1 MRVAPAEAAAITLNV
16 VPASRASAGAS
27 ASGPESVTDGP
38 SALASEPPSRVT
50 SGTVHPMHTTEPRT
64 TRRSRSQPFTQHSIA
79 VPRALRAGCDLA
91 VLPSCFVLR
100 EAAYDRLFP
109 RWRPP
114 GRYRPMERAQSNSL
128 RIEWLGTA
136 GHVVSTA
143 ATTLL
148 IDPYVT
154 RVGLAR
160 LGRRIVPDEAAIAR
174 WIPERVDA
182 VVCGHS
188 HFDHLLDAP
197 HIALRR
203 GAKLV
208 GSRTTCSFA
217 RASGVPDERIVQ
229 VPPQGASLRIGD
241 IDVRFVPSLH
251 ARILFGRVPFDGE
264 VARRPRLPA
273 RAWDY
278 KMGGALGILLDA
290 AGVRVYHNGS
300 ADLVDA
306 ELAGLRADVVLM
318 GLAGRQVTRGY
329 VGRLLDALCP
339 RVVIPTHHD
348 AFFAPLED
356 GLRLLPRIDL
366 EGWVREVEARATVIL
381 PDYGETVQLAQGAQG
396 ASIAF
401 GA

>member
-1 MRVAPAEAAAITLNV
+1 
-16 VPASRASAGAS
+16 
-27 ASGPESVTDGP
+27 
-38 SALASEPPSRVT
+38 
-50 SGTVHPMHTTEPRT
+50 
-64 TRRSRSQPFTQHSIA
+64 
-79 VPRALRAGCDLA
+79 
-91 VLPSCFVLR
+91 VLR

-114 GRYRPMERAQSNSL
+114 REHRPIERSQSSSL

-136 GHVVSTA
+136 GHVVRTA
-143 ATTLL
+143 ATTIL

-154 RVGLAR
+154 RAPLSR
-160 LGRRIVPDEAAIAR
+160 LVRRIPPDEIAIER
-174 WIPERVDA
+174 WIPKKVDA
-182 VVCGHS
+182 VLCGHS

-217 RASGVPDERIVQ
+217 RAAGVPDENLVE
-229 VPPQGASLRIGD
+229 VPSRGAHVRIGD
-241 IDVRFVPSLH
+241 IAVRFVSSLH
-251 ARILFGRVPFDGE
+251 ARIALGRVPFAGE
-264 VARRPRLPA
+264 VMEPPHLPA

-278 KMGGALGILLDA
+278 KMGGAFGILLEA
-290 AGVRVYHNGS
+290 AGVCLYHNGS

-318 GLAGRQVTRGY
+318 GLAGRQVRRGY
-329 VGRLLDALCP
+329 VGRFLDALSP

-356 GLRLLPRIDL
+356 GLRLLPGVDL
-366 EGWVREVEARATVIL
+366 EGWVREVSPRARVIL
-381 PDYGETVQLAQGAQG
+381 PDYGETVQIAQGAQG
-396 ASIAF
+396 ASIAL